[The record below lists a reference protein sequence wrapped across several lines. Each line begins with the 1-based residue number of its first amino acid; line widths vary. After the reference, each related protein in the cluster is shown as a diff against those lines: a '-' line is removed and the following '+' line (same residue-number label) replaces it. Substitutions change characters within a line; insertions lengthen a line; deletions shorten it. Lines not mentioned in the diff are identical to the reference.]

1 MLSEKLSEFD
11 LRYKHS
17 IICIGKADLA
27 DDDQPLSKDHVIL
40 LAEKLEDDWKKVAV
54 ELNIPEDN
62 IEYWESETSD
72 KQEQAI
78 KMLTNWKVN

>member
-1 MLSEKLSEFD
+1 MYSL
-11 LRYKHS
+11 H
-17 IICIGKADLA
+17 IGKGDLA
-27 DDDQPLSKDHVIL
+27 DDYQPLSKDHVIL

-78 KMLTNWKVN
+78 KMLTNWKVKLLIRI